1 MNKILRP
8 SPLNQTLPSPLNE
21 ILPSPLN
28 HTLPSTLNQT
38 LPSMLNETL
47 PSLLNETPPSPLNHT
62 LHSPLNQTL
71 PSPLNLTLPS
81 PLKQTLPSPLNQTL
95 PSPLN
100 QTDGLL
106 SEGLLGRL
114 KKLPLSSTL
123 KAEGVTSRAVF
134 GGLLG
139 KIATVIPFVNIID
152 VKITHPRLLDL
163 DLLKSPDGSRFYVTI
178 PLDMILNVN
187 VPLVGSL
194 LKGGVKLNITAE
206 LLTAQGEQKNIP
218 LVLDSCTHSAGSLK
232 ITLLNSSLDTTLV
245 EATAGKPSLLHRRSS
260 DFPEGALSLHTVG
273 C

>member
-1 MNKILRP
+1 
-8 SPLNQTLPSPLNE
+8 
-21 ILPSPLN
+21 
-28 HTLPSTLNQT
+28 
-38 LPSMLNETL
+38 MLNETL

-100 QTDGLL
+100 QTLPSPLNQTLPSPLNQTLPSPLSQTPPSPLNQTPPSPLNQTPPSPLNPTLSSPMNHTLHLTVTPSLRLVHTEFSGSLTSALSDGLL

-139 KIATVIPFVNIID
+139 KIATVIPFVNIIEFLL
-152 VKITHPRLLDL
+152 ISFQRLF
-163 DLLKSPDGSRFYVTI
+163 KSLSRILPGLVQGKVC
-178 PLDMILNVN
+178 PLF
-187 VPLVGSL
+187 
-194 LKGGVKLNITAE
+194 KE
-206 LLTAQGEQKNIP
+206 
-218 LVLDSCTHSAGSLK
+218 VL
-232 ITLLNSSLDTTLV
+232 SSLDTTLV
-245 EATAGKPSLLHRRSS
+245 EATADMTVYGL
-260 DFPEGALSLHTVG
+260 DFAIKV
-273 C
+273 

>member
-1 MNKILRP
+1 MFEIGGLIVFCGLLAHKAA
-8 SPLNQTLPSPLNE
+8 PLEVLS
-21 ILPSPLN
+21 SA
-28 HTLPSTLNQT
+28 
-38 LPSMLNETL
+38 LNETL
-47 PSLLNETPPSPLNHT
+47 PSL
-62 LHSPLNQTL
+62 
-71 PSPLNLTLPS
+71 
-81 PLKQTLPSPLNQTL
+81 LKQTLPSPLNQTL

-100 QTDGLL
+100 QTLHSPLNQTLPSPINQTLPSPLNQTLDGLL

-218 LVLDSCTHSAGSLK
+218 LVLDSCTHPAGSQRGLC
-232 ITLLNSSLDTTLV
+232 ITPWLFPFRFPLIPFQRLFKSLSRILPGLVQGKVSGLSGSKRPLL
-245 EATAGKPSLLHRRSS
+245 
-260 DFPEGALSLHTVG
+260 
-273 C
+273 